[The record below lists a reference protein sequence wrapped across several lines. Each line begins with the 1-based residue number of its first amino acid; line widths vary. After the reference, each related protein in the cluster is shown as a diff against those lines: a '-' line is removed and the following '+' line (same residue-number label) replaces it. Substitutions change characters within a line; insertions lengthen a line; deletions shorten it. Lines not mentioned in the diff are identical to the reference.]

1 MFLLISFS
9 RLVTGCK
16 RCSMIYLLFESER
29 FPYLYFAGCKINYA
43 WQDHLEIRITS
54 AHFYQFCQSSR
65 FTNFDIS
72 DEHCLD
78 QQSNLE
84 CLAFSICFF
93 LVELCSLLSSGSS
106 VLSLRFRRSSFLQ
119 VFGSQFLGSS
129 FSILPSCIDIE
140 RKRGKVCYINIL
152 LNMSH
157 SNISKSVITIRREYF
172 MNSVFVNP
180 GIYSCSVFWKSL
192 RI

>member
-29 FPYLYFAGCKINYA
+29 FPYLYFASCKINYA

-93 LVELCSLLSSGSS
+93 LVELCSLWIISSEPSFSQIFVFVGLR
-106 VLSLRFRRSSFLQ
+106 VL
-119 VFGSQFLGSS
+119 VFGVFL
-129 FSILPSCIDIE
+129 FDATKLHRYCKKE
-140 RKRGKVCYINIL
+140 R
-152 LNMSH
+152 
-157 SNISKSVITIRREYF
+157 
-172 MNSVFVNP
+172 
-180 GIYSCSVFWKSL
+180 
-192 RI
+192 